1 MQLPFVVVN
10 AFVSDGIGGSEAG
23 VVIEDDWEPEL
34 ATALEVNRQRCD
46 VAANVGL
53 SETAFVRLPASPG
66 ESMSIRYFTPIEE
79 VPLWG
84 HATVAAEAHLQT
96 LKHIP
101 TDAASVNISTGVGVL
116 PVWIDRQ
123 AGTVS
128 LIQSPPD
135 FSRPSIPLHAA
146 TSSLGLS
153 TGDVVVDPP
162 AAPVSTGL
170 FDVCVRVRNAEVL
183 RKLVPDFPKMAQVS
197 TQFEVCGFHV
207 YALLDD
213 SEDTFN
219 GADIYARNFAPA
231 VGIDEESATGTS
243 NGALCSLLWRSG
255 VVSRERR
262 TLVVAQGD
270 FMNPPAPSRITVQVL
285 DGVPGVA
292 APTVGGCS
300 AFMQSGHVEMSATTG
315 SCNL

>member
-10 AFVSDGIGGSEAG
+10 AFVSDGTGGNGAG
-23 VVIEDDWEPEL
+23 VVIEDDLAPEL
-34 ATALEVNRQRCD
+34 AAALEVDGQRCA

-53 SETAFVRLPASPG
+53 SETAFVRLPPSPG
-66 ESMSIRYFTPIEE
+66 EPISIRYFTPTEE
-79 VPLWG
+79 VPLCG
-84 HATVAAEAHLQT
+84 HATVATVSHLQT

-101 TDAASVNISTGVGVL
+101 TDVASVNISTGAGVL

-128 LIQSPPD
+128 LTQSLPD
-135 FSRPSIPLHAA
+135 FSRPPIPLQAV